1 MLELLLVRHG
11 IAFERDAKRWPDDR
25 ARPLTPEGKHRFRQG
40 ASGIARWFPEVDLL
54 LTSPL
59 TRARQTAEILTQV
72 IGWPKAAERDELD
85 PSTEPRATLASLRQP
100 RVQRLAI
107 VGHEPHLSALIALCV
122 AEPASSLQIKLKK
135 GAAALIAFDGTL
147 TAGKGQ
153 LIALVPPRALR
164 QMGG

>member
-1 MLELLLVRHG
+1 MLELLVVRHG
-11 IAFERDAKRWPDDR
+11 VAFERDAKRWPDDR
-25 ARPLTPEGKHRFRQG
+25 ARPLTPEGKHRFRQC

-59 TRARQTAEILTQV
+59 TRARQTSEILTQV
-72 IGWPKAAERDELD
+72 IGWPKAAEREELD
-85 PSTEPRATLASLRQP
+85 PGTEPSATLSSLRQP

-122 AEPASSLQIKLKK
+122 AEPASSLRIKLKK

-147 TAGKGQ
+147 TAGGGQ
-153 LIALVPPRALR
+153 LVALIPPRALR
-164 QMGG
+164 QMS